1 MREFEATQPT
11 LTSILLYFMVPQR
24 MKRILPVLCVLP
36 LLLLGGCVTTA
47 TYTPEP
53 IKVTRGTQL
62 FGRENI
68 EALSR
73 AILNSKTAT
82 DGSRQ
87 VQNRLE
93 FKEIILT
100 WVNY

>member
-1 MREFEATQPT
+1 MPPPQHE
-11 LTSILLYFMVPQR
+11 TSSFSSVCMAAPFV
-24 MKRILPVLCVLP
+24 
-36 LLLLGGCVTTA
+36 GGCVTTA

-62 FGRENI
+62 FGRNII
-68 EALSR
+68 EALSG
-73 AILNSKTAT
+73 AILNSKTVA

-87 VQNRLE
+87 VQNRLK
-93 FKEIILT
+93 FSEIILT